1 MNLNTNGS
9 VAALVVSVGTTTVH
23 LKGFRE
29 NFYALLELTKWN
41 IDAACGYV
49 DGLIYSILRNGI

>member
-29 NFYALLELTKWN
+29 NFYALLELTKWFM
-41 IDAACGYV
+41 AY
-49 DGLIYSILRNGI
+49 